1 MKNEGD
7 EMTETINVGQKL
19 QKARKSQEL
28 TQEQIAEQLGITRQT
43 ISNWENNK
51 SYPDIVSLIKLSE
64 IYQVSLDSLL
74 KGDEAMVKHLA
85 KSTDAVA
92 SNRQLLLAVGVNI
105 FLLLIF
111 IIFGA
116 WIVKNPY
123 LIFICGALWVTGC
136 GFTLF
141 QVIDLI

>member
-1 MKNEGD
+1 
-7 EMTETINVGQKL
+7 MTETINVGQKL

-51 SYPDIVSLIKLSE
+51 SYPDIVSLIKLSD

-85 KSTDAVA
+85 KSTDTVA

-123 LIFICGALWVTGC
+123 LIFICGVLWVTGC

>member
-1 MKNEGD
+1 MPEI
-7 EMTETINVGQKL
+7 INVGQKL
-19 QKARKSQEL
+19 QKARTGQQL
-28 TQEQIAEQLGITRQT
+28 MQEQIAEQLGVTRQT

-51 SYPDIVSLIKLSE
+51 SYPDIVSLIKLSD

-85 KSTDAVA
+85 KSTDTVA
-92 SNRQLLLAVGVNI
+92 SNQRLLIAIGINI

-111 IIFGA
+111 IIFSA

-136 GFTLF
+136 GFLLF
-141 QVIDLI
+141 QIIDRF